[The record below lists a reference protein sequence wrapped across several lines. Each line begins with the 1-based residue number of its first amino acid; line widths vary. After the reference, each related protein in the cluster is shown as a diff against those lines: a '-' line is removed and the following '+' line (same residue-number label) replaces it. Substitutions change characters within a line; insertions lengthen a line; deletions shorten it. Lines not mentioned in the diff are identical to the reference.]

1 MLHVLCA
8 LPINLQDLVSH
19 LKKGWLIRPGIGSEG
34 EHGCNGAK
42 SYPHLAVSD
51 SSPVLSQSQHVQV
64 HVVLPSSPQ
73 AETKTFTVPLQV
85 HRVELRL
92 LRKRG

>member
-8 LPINLQDLVSH
+8 LPVNLQDLVSH
-19 LKKGWLIRPGIGSEG
+19 LKQGWVISTGVGSEG
-34 EHGCNGAK
+34 EQRCNEAD

-51 SSPVLSQSQHVQV
+51 GGTVLGQSQHVQV
-64 HVVLPSSPQ
+64 HVVLPPPPQ

-92 LRKRG
+92 L